1 MMRVKAVIFDMDGTL
16 IDTSE
21 AHIKAW
27 LEASRSIGIRG
38 LKADDVRRHL
48 GKTSLAIAKGLLR
61 HVGMSEDLAERFAE
75 LKDKLFLKKYVYMV
89 PPFPHSAITLSSLKA
104 QGIKVAVV
112 SSNPSQLIKEV
123 LRSTGLLKYVD
134 VIVGQDEVQEGK
146 PSPEPILKALSKLGV
161 GKGEALVVG
170 DSRYDM
176 IAAKRACVR
185 AYGVLT
191 GVDTANE
198 LLKAGA
204 QKVLPTLRDLL
215 DDIA

>member
-38 LKADDVRRHL
+38 LKADDVRCHL

-61 HVGMSEDLAERFAE
+61 HVGVSEDLAERFAE

-134 VIVGQDEVQEGK
+134 VIVGQDEVREGK

-176 IAAKRACVR
+176 IAAKRAGVR

-191 GVDTANE
+191 GVDTADE

>member
-1 MMRVKAVIFDMDGTL
+1 MIRVKAVIFDMDGTL

-21 AHIKAW
+21 AHIRAW
-27 LEASRSIGIRG
+27 LEASKSIGIKG

-61 HVGMSEDLAERFAE
+61 HVGVSKDLAERLAE

-134 VIVGQDEVQEGK
+134 VIVGQDEVREGK

-161 GKGEALVVG
+161 RKGEALVVG

-176 IAAKRACVR
+176 IAAKRAGVR

-204 QKVLPTLRDLL
+204 QKVLPTLKELL